1 MSTETV
7 RADETP
13 SPSGPTATAPAPR
26 EPLGRRFQALLTS
39 TGLANLADGVVQIGV
54 PLYAVT
60 LSRSPLQ
67 IALLSAAAWLP
78 WLLLA
83 LVGGMAVDRSDRK
96 HVQVVALSVRAALL
110 LAAAAE
116 IATGRMS
123 VTALVVVVLL
133 YGATD
138 VLVDLAESAIVPD
151 VAPRSRLQAANGRV
165 QATQMVAA
173 AFVGGPIAG
182 LLLGFGAAVMVA
194 AAAGLAGAAA
204 AVLALGVRGSYRH
217 APAGRAAR
225 GPRAA
230 LVEIRAGLSFLVH
243 HPVLRPLT
251 LAGALFNMAS
261 TGFGALLVLW
271 AVGEGSAIG
280 LDAGQFVWV
289 GVAQA
294 AGAVAGSSLIEAA
307 LARVPELRYMLGAWW
322 VAALALAVPVLAPHP
337 AALYPTMVLIGAG
350 AASAN
355 VVSQTVRQRLVP
367 AELLGRVTGASR
379 TLGYG
384 LMPLGALTAGVAAT
398 HWGLAPVMLTA
409 CTVMVASPLLPALT
423 VRQRMLVAD

>member
-1 MSTETV
+1 MSTETA
-7 RADETP
+7 RAEETP
-13 SPSGPTATAPAPR
+13 PPPGAPAPPPPR
-26 EPLGRRFQALLTS
+26 EPLGRRFHALLAS

-67 IALLSAAAWLP
+67 ISLLSAAAWLP

-83 LVGGMAVDRSDRK
+83 LLGGMAVDRSDRK
-96 HVQVVALSVRAALL
+96 RVQVAALSVRAVLL
-110 LAAAAE
+110 LAAAAG

-123 VTALVVVVLL
+123 VTTLVAVVLL

-138 VLVDLAESAIVPD
+138 VLVDLAENAIVPD

-173 AFVGGPIAG
+173 AFVGAPIAG
-182 LLLGFGAAVMVA
+182 ALLGFGAAVMVA
-194 AAAGLAGAAA
+194 AAAGLAAAAA
-204 AVLALGVRGSYRH
+204 AVLALGLRGRYRH
-217 APAGRAAR
+217 APAESAGR

-230 LVEIRAGLSFLVH
+230 LTEIRAGLSFLVH
-243 HPVLRPLT
+243 HPALRPLT
-251 LAGALFNMAS
+251 VAGALFNMAS
-261 TGFGALLVLW
+261 TGFGALVVLW
-271 AVGEGSAIG
+271 AVGAGSAIG
-280 LDAGQFVWV
+280 LSASQFVWV

-294 AGAVAGSSLIEAA
+294 AGAVIGSTLIEAA

-322 VAALALAVPVLAPHP
+322 VAALALAVPVLVPHP
-337 AALYPTMVLIGAG
+337 AALYPAMVVIGAG
-350 AASAN
+350 ATSAN

-367 AELLGRVTGASR
+367 AAMLGRVTGASR

-384 LMPLGALTAGVAAT
+384 LMPVGALAAGVAAT

-409 CTVMVASPLLPALT
+409 CAVMVLTPLLPALT